1 MDGIKTALNILC
13 SARLKVKARP
23 GFGRALS
30 KMLLAVA
37 IRQKAPPQSS
47 VEEEKTQRGREEN
60 DCTKGKKG
68 GRPHGPPAAAGE
80 SLLESAHRHVPDVP
94 GVVPDGAVG
103 GEDAG
108 PGDVHESHPVPPLGV
123 LIGQA
128 GPLVG
133 VPVALEVGQ

>member
-1 MDGIKTALNILC
+1 MDGIKTVLNILC

-60 DCTKGKKG
+60 DCTKGKKSG
-68 GRPHGPPAAAGE
+68 PTGRP
-80 SLLESAHRHVPDVP
+80 
-94 GVVPDGAVG
+94 
-103 GEDAG
+103 
-108 PGDVHESHPVPPLGV
+108 PLREQIYLRARTGTF
-123 LIGQA
+123 QMSRA
-128 GPLVG
+128 
-133 VPVALEVGQ
+133 

>member
-1 MDGIKTALNILC
+1 MDGIKTVLNILC

-60 DCTKGKKG
+60 DCTKGKKS
-68 GRPHGPPAAAGE
+68 GRP
-80 SLLESAHRHVPDVP
+80 
-94 GVVPDGAVG
+94 VG
-103 GEDAG
+103 R
-108 PGDVHESHPVPPLGV
+108 PPLRERAYLRVRTGTF
-123 LIGQA
+123 QMSRA
-128 GPLVG
+128 
-133 VPVALEVGQ
+133 

>member
-1 MDGIKTALNILC
+1 MFTIYLLMRF
-13 SARLKVKARP
+13 SW

-60 DCTKGKKG
+60 DCTKGKKS
-68 GRPHGPPAAAGE
+68 GRPHGPPAAAGAN
-80 SLLESAHRHVPDVP
+80 LLEGAHRHVPDVP
-94 GVVPDGAVG
+94 GVIPDGAVG
-103 GEDAG
+103 GKDAG
-108 PGDVHESHPVPPLGV
+108 AGDVHEGHLVPPLGV